1 MSFLLCQK
9 NTLGSQHFKLSPP
22 PKNYKIRCIRV
33 QISCVFGTKT
43 KTMFSVNNYHTREN
57 QLSSICNCKV
67 EANIN
72 FCFCL
77 LPERKLLPASP
88 QGISPDAT
96 FLSQIKKLQF
106 WSRKEVSECTLQSKS
121 SLSALKVILE
131 AVQAPQNFSPA
142 LLWALGYTMPK
153 YLFLF
158 YLTSRPW
165 SKHGIS

>member
-1 MSFLLCQK
+1 
-9 NTLGSQHFKLSPP
+9 
-22 PKNYKIRCIRV
+22 
-33 QISCVFGTKT
+33 
-43 KTMFSVNNYHTREN
+43 MFSVNNYHTREN

-158 YLTSRPW
+158 YLTSKALVKTRHKLTDSVKGPREGTW
-165 SKHGIS
+165 PPNQPPALFWKAEIQWKNTNISPRCSECTV